1 MMNHILSLMSGQ
13 IGPAAKPGPV
23 LCHPAPS
30 GGPVSGV
37 AAGTDHSA
45 TRRPSQLGLS
55 ENLCQRSHIC
65 DSHCSRGK
73 TQLLGSTS
81 APGATGKG
89 EKKTLH
95 LGLLCFYRSLSYF
108 QFPISQRKLREGTFS
123 QEWSLWLRKVK
134 I

>member
-23 LCHPAPS
+23 LRHPAPS

-45 TRRPSQLGLS
+45 TKRPSQLGLS

-65 DSHCSRGK
+65 DS
-73 TQLLGSTS
+73 LL
-81 APGATGKG
+81 KG
-89 EKKTLH
+89 ENSAA
-95 LGLLCFYRSLSYF
+95 GLNISPRSY
-108 QFPISQRKLREGTFS
+108 GAG
-123 QEWSLWLRKVK
+123 
-134 I
+134 